1 MKPIHIFRA
10 GRHTSAGGTT
20 LDFSDEA
27 LRASA
32 AAYDPA
38 VHEAPIVVGHPSD
51 NAPAYGWVSGLIFDE
66 GAGLQAEP
74 TQVEAQ
80 FAEMVADGR
89 FKKVSASFYTPESA
103 SNPAPGV
110 YYLRH
115 VGFLGAQP
123 PAVKGLKPVAFAEDD
138 EGVVEFADAVITSS
152 LWRRLREFFIEKFGL
167 ESADSVIPDFL
178 VQDLEAQAR
187 EPASDAPDFSETDP
201 AEDTAMNEQQKAERD
216 KLEQD
221 RKQLEA
227 EQAAFAEQQAALAKE
242 KTELREREHATYVDA
257 LVAKGKVAPAEKA
270 RIVAFMATLDDEQ
283 IVEFAEGEGDD
294 AKTVKGTAL
303 SLYRQ
308 QLEARA
314 EVVDLKE
321 RTKSAPGDPGEGMSD
336 IEIANRAVAYRERLE
351 RDGVVITTTQAV
363 ADVRAGKDR
372 AERAA

>member
-1 MKPIHIFRA
+1 M
-10 GRHTSAGGTT
+10 
-20 LDFSDEA
+20 
-27 LRASA
+27 
-32 AAYDPA
+32 
-38 VHEAPIVVGHPSD
+38 
-51 NAPAYGWVSGLIFDE
+51 
-66 GAGLQAEP
+66 
-74 TQVEAQ
+74 
-80 FAEMVADGR
+80 
-89 FKKVSASFYTPESA
+89 
-103 SNPAPGV
+103 
-110 YYLRH
+110 
-115 VGFLGAQP
+115 
-123 PAVKGLKPVAFAEDD
+123 
-138 EGVVEFADAVITSS
+138 ITSS

-178 VQDLEAQAR
+178 VQDLEAEAR
-187 EPASDAPDFSETDP
+187 RPASDDP
-201 AEDTAMNEQQKAERD
+201 EFTEPADEDPAMNEQQKAERD

-221 RKQLEA
+221 RKKLEA

-242 KTELREREHATYVDA
+242 KTELREREHATHVDG

-303 SLYRQ
+303 ELYRQ

-363 ADVRAGKDR
+363 ADVRTGKDR